1 MCSHNSKEHKF
12 TSAVEALAARA
23 IVSAQD
29 TVCGHASSSAALISS
44 ITSNPLIEFLLG
56 IAFFSLTTSSVSS
69 KRTDVSHPCNS
80 VRMSKMLFFTALYK
94 PVDNVM

>member
-1 MCSHNSKEHKF
+1 LNVEKF
-12 TSAVEALAARA
+12 TSTVEPLAARA

-29 TVCGHASSSAALISS
+29 TVFGHASSSAALISS

-69 KRTDVSHPCNS
+69 KELMHHIPAISSQNHETITIGIID
-80 VRMSKMLFFTALYK
+80 
-94 PVDNVM
+94 